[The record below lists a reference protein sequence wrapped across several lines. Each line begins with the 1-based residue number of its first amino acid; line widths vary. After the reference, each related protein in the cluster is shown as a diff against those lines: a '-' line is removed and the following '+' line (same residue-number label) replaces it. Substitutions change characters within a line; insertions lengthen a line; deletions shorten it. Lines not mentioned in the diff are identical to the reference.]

1 MDSFSSQQI
10 AFKRFIDEVS
20 IQVIE
25 TGLISQIRNILSPLV
40 VAQMD
45 EDDMAAIVGEKEAV
59 RTARKELE
67 AKIKLLEE
75 GAQTCTKFSKYKLLS
90 KHFDHENEREES

>member
-1 MDSFSSQQI
+1 M
-10 AFKRFIDEVS
+10 S

-45 EDDMAAIVGEKEAV
+45 EDDMAAIVGEKESI
-59 RTARKELE
+59 RNARKRFQ
-67 AKIKLLEE
+67 AKIKLLDE
-75 GAQTCTKFSKYKLLS
+75 GAQTCKKFSGYQILGK
-90 KHFDHENEREES
+90 